1 MKTSS
6 AARCL
11 LVLFCALTV
20 SLCVFAQS
28 GGQASEKFQR
38 EKLIED
44 FQIARQALEEG
55 HSGIY
60 RYTSKADLD
69 RVFEAA
75 LKSIDRPMDAFEF
88 YRVIAPVT
96 AAIKCG
102 HTSVSLPDSVRK
114 ELNNS
119 TPLLPLRVKVLN
131 KRAYVFRDFSDLTNP
146 PGQNTL
152 AGKEIQ
158 SINSVPAS
166 RIVATMLA
174 AVGADG
180 DVLTAREDRIGGTRF
195 LGSLISLLDLKSP
208 YDLVVSDPGSK
219 RQQKVRVNGVEL
231 PRMTE
236 ASKARYPQD
245 DSSGPAA
252 SLKFADD
259 GKIAQMRIAGF
270 GGYVDA
276 EKKKGI
282 RGFYKESFDAMQAK
296 GSRSLI
302 IDLRGNGG
310 GEDELGQLLVSYLI
324 NEPFKY
330 YDDLVINAMTFSFGK
345 YAKPNPLTIPE
356 NIVEKRADGKVH
368 AIGHPNWGIK
378 QPSKPH
384 FAGKVFILIDG
395 GSFSTTSEF
404 LSQAHFH
411 KLATFIGE
419 ESGGGYYG
427 NSSGFMP
434 LVTLPNT
441 SLSVRVPLMTYYMA
455 VSGYKQASHGVIPEY
470 RVEHTIADLIAG
482 RDKDMEL
489 ALKLAR
495 K

>member
-1 MKTSS
+1 MKTTS
-6 AARCL
+6 AARL
-11 LVLFCALTV
+11 SLILVCAVSV
-20 SLCVFAQS
+20 SLSGFAQS
-28 GGQASEKFQR
+28 PPAPEKFER
-38 EKLIED
+38 EKLVED
-44 FQIARQALEEG
+44 FQVARQALEEG

-60 RYTSKADLD
+60 RYTKKADLD
-69 RVFEAA
+69 RVFDAT
-75 LKSIDRPMDAFEF
+75 LKSIDRPMDVFEF
-88 YRVIAPVT
+88 YRVLAPAV

-102 HTSVSLPDSVRK
+102 HTSVSLPDPIRK

-119 TPLLPLRVKVLN
+119 TPLLPLGVRVLN
-131 KRAYVFRDFSDLTNP
+131 KRPYVFRDFSDLANSA
-146 PGQNTL
+146 GAGSL

-166 RIVATMLA
+166 RIIDAMLA

-180 DVLTAREDRIGGTRF
+180 DVESAREVRISDARF
-195 LGSLISLLDLKSP
+195 LGNLVSLLGLTSP

-219 RQQKVRVNGVEL
+219 QQQKVRLKGVDL
-231 PRMTE
+231 TKITE

-245 DSSGPAA
+245 DPSGPAA
-252 SLKFADD
+252 ALKFADE
-259 GKIAQMRIAGF
+259 GRIAQITILGF
-270 GGYVDA
+270 GGFVDA
-276 EKKKGI
+276 EKKKGV
-282 RGFYKESFDAMQAK
+282 REFYKESFEAIQAK
-296 GSRSLI
+296 GSKALI

-330 YDDLVINAMTFSFGK
+330 YDDLVINSMSFSFAK
-345 YAKPNPLTIPE
+345 YAKSMGKVPE
-356 NIVEKRADGKVH
+356 NMVEKRADGKVH

-384 FAGKVFILIDG
+384 FAGKVFILING

-427 NSSGFMP
+427 NSSGLMP
-434 LVTLPNT
+434 LLTLPNT
-441 SLSVRVPLMTYYMA
+441 KLTLRVPLMTYYMA
-455 VSGYKQASHGVIPEY
+455 VSGYKQASHGVIPDY
-470 RVEHTIADLIAG
+470 PVEHTIADLIAG

>member
-1 MKTSS
+1 MKK
-6 AARCL
+6 ARRL
-11 LVLFCALTV
+11 SLVLICTVGVSFCGL
-20 SLCVFAQS
+20 AQS
-28 GGQASEKFQR
+28 LPASEKISR

-60 RYTSKADLD
+60 RYTSKADMD
-69 RVFEAA
+69 RVFDSA
-75 LKSIDRPMDAFEF
+75 LKSIDRPMDEFEF
-88 YRVIAPVT
+88 YRVMAPVS

-102 HTSVSLPDSVRK
+102 HTSVSLPDPIRK
-114 ELNNS
+114 ELNS
-119 TPLLPLRVKVLN
+119 SALLLPLRVKVLN
-131 KRAYVFRDFSDLTNP
+131 KRAYVFRDFSDLANP
-146 PGQNTL
+146 AGPGTL

-158 SINSVPAS
+158 SINGIAAS
-166 RIVATMLA
+166 RIIDIMLA

-180 DVLTAREDRIGGTRF
+180 DVQTSREVRISDTRF
-195 LGSLISLLDLKSP
+195 IVNLISLVGLKSP

-219 RQQKVRVNGVEL
+219 QRQNLRFNGVEL
-231 PRMTE
+231 PKMGE

-252 SLKFADD
+252 TLKFADD

-270 GGYVDA
+270 GGFVDA

-282 RGFYKESFDAMQAK
+282 REFYKESFESIQAK
-296 GSRSLI
+296 GSKSLI

-324 NEPFKY
+324 DKPFKY
-330 YDDLVINAMTFSFGK
+330 YDDLVINAMTFSFAK
-345 YAKPNPLTIPE
+345 YTTSNMKIPE
-356 NIVEKRADGKVH
+356 KLVETRADGKVH

-384 FAGKVFILIDG
+384 FAGKVFVLIDG
-395 GSFSTTSEF
+395 GSFSASSEF
-404 LSQAHFH
+404 LSLAHFH

-419 ESGGGYYG
+419 ESAGGYYG

-434 LVTLPNT
+434 MVTLPNT
-441 SLSVRVPLMTYYMA
+441 KLSLRVPLMTYYMA
-455 VSGYKQASHGVIPEY
+455 VSGYKQASRGVVPDY
-470 RVEHTIADLIAG
+470 PVERTIADLIAG
-482 RDKDMEL
+482 NDREMEL
-489 ALKLAR
+489 GLKLAR

>member
-1 MKTSS
+1 MKTTS
-6 AARCL
+6 AARL
-11 LVLFCALTV
+11 SLFLICAVTV
-20 SLCVFAQS
+20 SLSGFAQS
-28 GGQASEKFQR
+28 PPAPDKFAR

-69 RVFEAA
+69 RVFDSA
-75 LKSIDRPMDAFEF
+75 LESIDRPMDAFEF
-88 YRVIAPVT
+88 YRVMAPAV

-102 HTSVSLPDSVRK
+102 HTSVSLPDSIRK

-119 TPLLPLRVKVLN
+119 ALLLPLRVRVLN
-131 KRAYVFRDFSDLTNP
+131 KRAYVFRDFSDLANP
-146 PGQNTL
+146 AAQSTL

-158 SINSVPAS
+158 SINGIPAS
-166 RIVATMLA
+166 RIIDTMLA

-180 DVLTAREDRIGGTRF
+180 DVQTSREVRISGTRF
-195 LGSLISLLDLKSP
+195 LGNLIWLLGLKSP

-219 RQQKVRVNGVEL
+219 QQQKVRLNGIEL
-231 PRMTE
+231 PKMGE

-252 SLKFADD
+252 TLKFADD
-259 GKIAQMRIAGF
+259 GKIAQIRIAGF
-270 GGYVDA
+270 GGFVDA

-282 RGFYKESFDAMQAK
+282 REFYKESFEAMEAK
-296 GSRSLI
+296 GSKSLI

-345 YAKPNPLTIPE
+345 YTSSNLKIPE
-356 NIVEKRADGKVH
+356 GLVEKRADGKVH
-368 AIGHPNWGIK
+368 AIRHPNWGTK

-441 SLSVRVPLMTYYMA
+441 KLSVRVPLMTYYMA
-455 VSGYKQASHGVIPEY
+455 VSGYKRASHGVIPDHP
-470 RVEHTIADLIAG
+470 VEHTIADLIVG
-482 RDKDMEL
+482 RDKEMEL

>member
-1 MKTSS
+1 MKMTS
-6 AARCL
+6 AAR
-11 LVLFCALTV
+11 LVLTIVFALAFSLLTV
-20 SLCVFAQS
+20 AQS
-28 GGQASEKFQR
+28 SQPVPQKFER
-38 EKLIED
+38 DKLVED

-60 RYTSKADLD
+60 RYTNKAELD
-69 RVFEAA
+69 RVFDAA

-88 YRVIAPVT
+88 YRVLAPVVAT
-96 AAIKCG
+96 IKCG
-102 HTSVSLPDSVRK
+102 HTGVWLPDATRK
-114 ELNNS
+114 DLNNS
-119 TPLLPLRVKVLN
+119 TPLLPLRIRVIN
-131 KRAYVFRDFSDLTNP
+131 KRAYAFRDFSDLASP
-146 PGQNTL
+146 SGAGSL

-158 SINSVPAS
+158 SINGVPAS

-180 DVLTAREDRIGGTRF
+180 DVQTAREVRISGPQF
-195 LGSLISLLDLKSP
+195 SVNLISLLGLTSP

-219 RQQKVRVNGVEL
+219 QQQKVRLNGVDL
-231 PRMTE
+231 PKLRE

-245 DSSGPAA
+245 EQSGPAA
-252 SLKFADD
+252 TLKFADD
-259 GKIAQMRIAGF
+259 GKIAQMTILGF
-270 GGYVDA
+270 GGFVDA

-282 RGFYKESFDAMQAK
+282 RDFYKESFEALQTK
-296 GSRSLI
+296 GSKALI

-330 YDDLVINAMTFSFGK
+330 YNDLVINAMTFSFGK
-345 YAKPNPLTIPE
+345 YTQSKVQIPE
-356 NIVEKRADGKVH
+356 NRVEKRDDGKVH

-378 QPSKPH
+378 QPSQPH

-434 LVTLPNT
+434 SLTLPNT
-441 SLSVRVPLMTYYMA
+441 GLTLRVPLMTYYMA
-455 VSGYKQASHGVIPEY
+455 VSGYKQASHGVIPDY
-470 RVEHTIADLIAG
+470 PVEHTIADLIAG

-489 ALKLAR
+489 ALRLAR

>member
-1 MKTSS
+1 MKTTLSMRLALS
-6 AARCL
+6 F
-11 LVLFCALTV
+11 VCAVTV
-20 SLCVFAQS
+20 SLSGFAQS
-28 GGQASEKFQR
+28 SPGPEKFAR
-38 EKLIED
+38 EKLVED

-60 RYTSKADLD
+60 RYTSKADMD
-69 RVFEAA
+69 RVFDAA

-88 YRVIAPVT
+88 YRVMAPVT

-102 HTSVSLPDSVRK
+102 HTSVSLPDAVRK
-114 ELNNS
+114 ELNTS
-119 TPLLPLRVKVLN
+119 ALLLPLRVKVMN
-131 KRAYVFRDFSDLTNP
+131 KRAYVLRDFSDLTNP
-146 PGQNTL
+146 AGQSTL

-158 SINSVPAS
+158 SINGIAAS
-166 RIVATMLA
+166 RIIKTMLA

-180 DVLTAREDRIGGTRF
+180 DVQTSREARISDSRF
-195 LGSLISLLDLKSP
+195 LANLISLLGLKSP
-208 YDLVVSDPGSK
+208 YDLVVSDPGS
-219 RQQKVRVNGVEL
+219 RQQQKVRVNGIEL
-231 PRMTE
+231 PKMGE

-245 DSSGPAA
+245 DASGPAA
-252 SLKFADD
+252 ALKFADE

-270 GGYVDA
+270 GGFVDA

-282 RGFYKESFDAMQAK
+282 RKFYKESFEEIQAK
-296 GSRSLI
+296 GSKSLI

-324 NEPFKY
+324 DKPFKY
-330 YDDLVINAMTFSFGK
+330 YDDLIINAMTFSFGK
-345 YAKPNPLTIPE
+345 YTSSNPKIPE
-356 NIVEKRADGKVH
+356 GLVEKRADGKVH
-368 AIGHPNWGIK
+368 AIGHPNWGTK
-378 QPSKPH
+378 QPSQPH

-419 ESGGGYYG
+419 ESAGGYYG

-434 LVTLPNT
+434 LVVLPNT
-441 SLSVRVPLMTYYMA
+441 KLGVRVPLMTYYMA
-455 VSGYKQASHGVIPEY
+455 VSGYKQASHGVVPNY
-470 RVEHTIADLIAG
+470 PVERTIADLIAG
-482 RDKDMEL
+482 KDKGMEL

>member
-1 MKTSS
+1 MKTTS
-6 AARCL
+6 AARPF
-11 LVLFCALTV
+11 LVLVCGLTI
-20 SLCVFAQS
+20 SLFGFAQ
-28 GGQASEKFQR
+28 GGAQTVEKIQR
-38 EKLIED
+38 EKLVED
-44 FQIARQALEEG
+44 FQIARQSLEEG

-60 RYTSKADLD
+60 RYSSKAEMD
-69 RVFEAA
+69 RVFDAA
-75 LKSIDRPMDAFEF
+75 LKSIDRPMDTLEF
-88 YRVIAPVT
+88 YRVMAPAV

-102 HTSVSLPDSVRK
+102 HTSVALPESIRK
-114 ELNNS
+114 ELNTS
-119 TPLLPLRVKVLN
+119 TALLPLAVRVLN
-131 KRAYVFRDFSDLTNP
+131 RRPYVFRDFSDLAT
-146 PGQNTL
+146 PGQGTL

-158 SINSVPAS
+158 SINGVPAS

-174 AVGADG
+174 AASGDG
-180 DVLTAREDRIGGTRF
+180 DVETARQVRIGGVRF
-195 LGSLISLLDLKSP
+195 IGNLISLLGLSSP
-208 YDLVVSDPGSK
+208 YDLVVADPGSK
-219 RQQKVRVNGVEL
+219 RQQRVRLNGVAL
-231 PRMTE
+231 PKQAE

-245 DSSGPAA
+245 DQSGPAA
-252 SLKFADD
+252 TLRFEDD

-270 GGYVDA
+270 GGFVDA

-282 RGFYKESFDAMQAK
+282 REFYKESFEAMRAR
-296 GSRSLI
+296 GSKSLI

-330 YDDLVINAMTFSFGK
+330 YDDLVINAMSFSFAK
-345 YAKPNPLTIPE
+345 YTGSKVQIPE
-356 NIVEKRADGKVH
+356 NRVEKRADGKVH

-378 QPSKPH
+378 QPSQPH
-384 FAGKVFILIDG
+384 FGGKVFILIDG

-404 LSQAHFH
+404 LSQAHYH
-411 KLATFIGE
+411 KLATFIGQ

-441 SLSVRVPLMTYYMA
+441 KLSVRVPLMTYYMA
-455 VSGYKQASHGVIPEY
+455 VSGYKKASHGVIPDY
-470 RVEHTIADLIAG
+470 PVERTIADLIAG
-482 RDKDMEL
+482 RDKDMEV

>member
-1 MKTSS
+1 MKTNA
-6 AARCL
+6 AARL
-11 LVLFCALTV
+11 ILTFVLALTFA
-20 SLCVFAQS
+20 LFAFAQS
-28 GGQASEKFQR
+28 GQPASQKFER
-38 EKLIED
+38 EKLVED

-60 RYTSKADLD
+60 RYTKKTDLD
-69 RVFEAA
+69 RVFDAT
-75 LKSIDRPMDAFEF
+75 LKSIDRPMDVFEF
-88 YRVIAPVT
+88 YRVLAPAV

-102 HTSVSLPDSVRK
+102 HTSVSLPDPTRK

-119 TPLLPLRVKVLN
+119 TPLLPLEVKVLD
-131 KRAYVFRDFSDLTNP
+131 KRPYVFRDFSDLANP
-146 PGQNTL
+146 AGAGSI

-166 RIVATMLA
+166 RIIHTMLA

-180 DVLTAREDRIGGTRF
+180 DVESARDVRISEARF
-195 LGSLISLLDLKSP
+195 LSNLVSLLGLTSP
-208 YDLVVSDPGSK
+208 YDLIVSSPGSK
-219 RQQKVRVNGVEL
+219 QQQKIRLNGVEL
-231 PRMTE
+231 PKLIE

-245 DSSGPAA
+245 DPSGPAGT
-252 SLKFADD
+252 LTFADD
-259 GKIAQMRIAGF
+259 GKIAQMRILGF
-270 GGYVDA
+270 GGFVDT
-276 EKKKGI
+276 EKKKGL
-282 RGFYKESFDAMQAK
+282 REFYKESFEAIQTK
-296 GSRSLI
+296 GSRALI
-302 IDLRGNGG
+302 IDLRNNGG

-330 YDDLVINAMTFSFGK
+330 YDDLVINAMSFSFAKYTAGK
-345 YAKPNPLTIPE
+345 LQIPE
-356 NIVEKRADGKVH
+356 NRVEKRADGKVH

-378 QPSKPH
+378 QPNKPH
-384 FAGKVFILIDG
+384 FAGKVFILTNG

-434 LVTLPNT
+434 LLTLPNT
-441 SLSVRVPLMTYYMA
+441 KLTLRVPLMTYYMA
-455 VSGYKQASHGVIPEY
+455 VSGYKQASHGVIPDY
-470 RVEHTIADLIAG
+470 PVEHTIEDLIAG

>member
-1 MKTSS
+1 MKTTS
-6 AARCL
+6 AARL
-11 LVLFCALTV
+11 SLFLVCALTV
-20 SLCVFAQS
+20 SVSGLAQTPP
-28 GGQASEKFQR
+28 ALEKFAR

-60 RYTSKADLD
+60 RYTSKADMD
-69 RVFEAA
+69 RAFDAA

-88 YRVIAPVT
+88 YRVMAPVT

-102 HTSVSLPDSVRK
+102 HTSVSLPDPIRK
-114 ELNNS
+114 ELNTS
-119 TPLLPLRVKVLN
+119 SLLLPLRVRVLN
-131 KRAYVFRDFSDLTNP
+131 KRAYVFRDFSDLANP
-146 PGQNTL
+146 AGQSTL
-152 AGKEIQ
+152 AGKQIQ
-158 SINSVPAS
+158 SINGIPAS
-166 RIVATMLA
+166 RIIDTMLA

-180 DVLTAREDRIGGTRF
+180 DVQTSREVRISGTRF
-195 LGSLISLLDLKSP
+195 IGNLISLFSLKSP
-208 YDLVVSDPGSK
+208 YDLAVSDPGSK
-219 RQQKVRVNGVEL
+219 QQQKVRLNGIEL
-231 PRMTE
+231 PKMGE
-236 ASKARYPQD
+236 ASKARYPED
-245 DSSGPAA
+245 DSSGLAA
-252 SLKFADD
+252 TLKFADD

-270 GGYVDA
+270 GGFVDA

-282 RGFYKESFDAMQAK
+282 REFYKESFEAIQTK
-296 GSRSLI
+296 GSKSLI

-330 YDDLVINAMTFSFGK
+330 YDDLIINAMTFSFGK

-356 NIVEKRADGKVH
+356 KLVEKRADGKVH
-368 AIGHPNWGIK
+368 AISHPNWGIK
-378 QPSKPH
+378 QPSQPH
-384 FAGKVFILIDG
+384 FGGKVFILIDG

-419 ESGGGYYG
+419 ESAGGYYG

-441 SLSVRVPLMTYYMA
+441 NLSVRVPLMTYYMA
-455 VSGYKQASHGVIPEY
+455 VSGYKQASHGVIPDY
-470 RVEHTIADLIAG
+470 PVEHTIADLIAG
-482 RDKDMEL
+482 KDKEMEL

>member
-1 MKTSS
+1 MKTTS
-6 AARCL
+6 AARPL
-11 LVLFCALTV
+11 LILIFALTG
-20 SLCVFAQS
+20 SLFVFAQS
-28 GGQASEKFQR
+28 SGQTSEKFQR
-38 EKLIED
+38 EKLLED
-44 FQIARQALEEG
+44 FQVARQALEEG

-69 RVFEAA
+69 RVFDAA

-88 YRVIAPVT
+88 YRVMAPTT

-119 TPLLPLRVKVLN
+119 IPMLPLRVRVLN
-131 KRAYVFRDFSDLTNP
+131 KRAYVFRDFSDLANP
-146 PGQNTL
+146 ASASSL

-158 SINSVPAS
+158 SINGVPAA
-166 RIVATMLA
+166 RIVGTMLA

-180 DVLTAREDRIGGTRF
+180 DVQTARDVRISGMRF
-195 LGSLISLLDLKSP
+195 SGNLVTLLGMKSP

-231 PRMTE
+231 PRINE
-236 ASKARYPQD
+236 AFKARYPQD
-245 DSSGPAA
+245 DPSGPAGA
-252 SLKFADD
+252 LKFVDD
-259 GKIAQMRIAGF
+259 GKVAQITILGF
-270 GGYVDA
+270 GGFVDA
-276 EKKKGI
+276 EKKKGL
-282 RGFYKESFDAMQAK
+282 RQFYKESFEAIQTK
-296 GSRSLI
+296 GSKSLI

-345 YAKPNPLTIPE
+345 YTSSNLKIPE
-356 NIVEKRADGKVH
+356 GLVEKRADGKVH
-368 AIGHPNWGIK
+368 AIKHPNWGTK
-378 QPSKPH
+378 QPSQPH

-434 LVTLPNT
+434 QVTLPNT
-441 SLSVRVPLMTYYMA
+441 KLTVRVPLMTYYMA
-455 VSGYKQASHGVIPEY
+455 VSGYKQASHGVIPDY
-470 RVEHTIADLIAG
+470 RVELTIADLIAG